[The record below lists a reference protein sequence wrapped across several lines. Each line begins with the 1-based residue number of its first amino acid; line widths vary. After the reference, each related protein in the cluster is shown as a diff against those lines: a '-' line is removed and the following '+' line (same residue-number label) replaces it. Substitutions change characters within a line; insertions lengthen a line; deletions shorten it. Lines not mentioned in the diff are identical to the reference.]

1 MMRQSELAEDP
12 SGAGPAPTAGRPNG
26 AVLRVRDLTVRY
38 GEREIIRDMDLDV
51 EQGEFV
57 ALVGP
62 SGCGKSTLLNTIAGL
77 AGPACTVVGDLHTAP
92 TARLGYAF
100 QKDALLPW
108 CTAKRNVAI
117 AAKLGGQRGTAEQ
130 DRIAD
135 ELLELVHLK
144 GFEDYYPGQ
153 MSGGMRQRAALARV
167 MAYDPDL
174 VLLDEPFGGLDA
186 FTRMALQ
193 VELSTFWHRSNKT
206 MVLVTH
212 DLAEAL
218 VLATR
223 IVVLAA
229 NPGRVHSVVAVDRPD
244 DVGSLEALRSTAWFA
259 ERSRELWDVLISLGA
274 GRSGDVAAPVGS
286 AS

>member
-1 MMRQSELAEDP
+1 MAPPRTELQTP
-12 SGAGPAPTAGRPNG
+12 PAPATSGGG
-26 AVLRVRDLTVRY
+26 ASPEPVLAVRDLDVHY
-38 GEREIIRDMDLDV
+38 GASQIIRDMNLEV
-51 EQGEFV
+51 RRGEFV

-62 SGCGKSTLLNTIAGL
+62 SGCGKSTFLNTIAGL
-77 AGPACTVVGDLHTAP
+77 AGSTCSVRGDIRVEP
-92 TARLGYAF
+92 WARLGYAF

-108 CTAKRNVAI
+108 FTAKRNVAI
-117 AAKLGGQRGTAEQ
+117 AAKLGGEASSAAQ
-130 DRIAD
+130 DKKAA

-144 GFEDYYPGQ
+144 GYEDYYPGQ

-167 MAYDPDL
+167 MAYEPDL

-193 VELSTFWHRSNKT
+193 VELSNFWHRSNKT

-229 NPGRVHSVVAVDRPD
+229 HPGRVHLDVPVERPAD
-244 DVGSLEALRSTAWFA
+244 APSLEALRSTTWFS
-259 ERSRELWDVLISLGA
+259 ERFRELWDVLIELGA
-274 GRSGDVAAPVGS
+274 GRSGHVPTKNEDVE
-286 AS
+286 

>member
-1 MMRQSELAEDP
+1 MAPRTGVQTP
-12 SGAGPAPTAGRPNG
+12 PAPAVGATRP
-26 AVLRVRDLTVRY
+26 AAAPEPVLTVR
-38 GEREIIRDMDLDV
+38 GLDV
-51 EQGEFV
+51 RYGGSQIIQNMNLDVRRGEFV

-62 SGCGKSTLLNTIAGL
+62 SGCGKSTFLNTVAGIASSS
-77 AGPACTVVGDLHTAP
+77 CTVDGDVVIEP

-108 CTAKRNVAI
+108 FTAKRNVAI
-117 AAKLGGQRGTAEQ
+117 AAKLGGQSSAAAQDRTAE
-130 DRIAD
+130 

-144 GFEDYYPGQ
+144 GYENYYPGQ

-167 MAYDPDL
+167 MAYEPDL

-193 VELSTFWHRSNKT
+193 VELSNFWHRSNKT

-223 IVVLAA
+223 IVVLASH
-229 NPGRVHSVVAVDRPD
+229 PGRVHCEVAVERPAD
-244 DVGSLEALRSTAWFA
+244 APSLEALRSTPWFS
-259 ERSRELWDVLISLGA
+259 ERFRELWDVLIALGA
-274 GRSGDVAAPVGS
+274 GRSGDVPVKNGHE
-286 AS
+286 A